1 MGNENLAPP
10 SIADM
15 VRLTAD
21 NSVAFMQQIAN
32 HIDSLEQTV
41 IDLQKRVAEL
51 EGKPNDN
58 E

>member
-1 MGNENLAPP
+1 MGNENLVPP

-21 NSVAFMQQIAN
+21 NSVAFMQHVAN
-32 HIDSLEQTV
+32 HIDSLEQTIV
-41 IDLQKRVAEL
+41 DLQKRVAEL